1 MSTHLDPVTPP
12 SLDPQISA
20 ALEAAARWQP
30 SSYTDENGNSERAHR
45 APSADSIAAALAEAG
60 MKLVSSAERS
70 LFDEF
75 VAIAVEAANG
85 TTSAETRDRAGVA
98 LRALRA
104 DPTTLAGIAIR
115 GVGPAWFAAQESL
128 PEYGYIHALIGGLDE
143 AGQEL
148 WTAYAA
154 YLYAE
159 NEMIELSGSGRTATS
174 ALADLRRVGQAAAR
188 PIEAGQSGGANPAT
202 A

>member
-1 MSTHLDPVTPP
+1 MSTHLDPVIPP
-12 SLDPQISA
+12 SPDPQISA
-20 ALEAAARWQP
+20 ALEAAAHWQP
-30 SSYTDENGNSERAHR
+30 TSYTDENGNAERAHR

-60 MKLVSSAERS
+60 VRLVSSAERS

-75 VAIAVEAANG
+75 VAIALELANG
-85 TTSAETRDRAGVA
+85 TASAETRERAADA

-128 PEYGYIHALIGGLDE
+128 PEYGYIYALIGGFDE

-154 YLYAE
+154 YPYAR
-159 NEMIELSGSGRTATS
+159 NEIIELSGSGRTATA
-174 ALADLRRVGQAAAR
+174 ALVDLRRVGRAAAR